1 MEQTGNKSRL
11 RLILSLVTAG
21 IVVPAVIALGVSVW
35 DDRRFYIVSLLIIV
49 ASMVP
54 MALRFERRRPA
65 SWWCLPQ

>member
-35 DDRRFYIVSLLIIV
+35 DDRRFYIVSLLII
-49 ASMVP
+49 A
-54 MALRFERRRPA
+54 A
-65 SWWCLPQ
+65 